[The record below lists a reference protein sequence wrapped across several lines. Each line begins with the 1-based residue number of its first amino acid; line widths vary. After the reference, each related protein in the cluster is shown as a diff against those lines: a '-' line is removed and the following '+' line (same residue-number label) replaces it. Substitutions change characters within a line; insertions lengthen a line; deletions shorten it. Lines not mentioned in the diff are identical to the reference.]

1 MSHRLQATGYR
12 LQGPASTC
20 IARGARRRQPWSPEP
35 GARSLLSLLVA
46 ALLALPAPAS
56 ADLASHFGMNPR
68 TMGMAGAFTAVAEDL
83 TALYYNPAGLVQLE
97 GMTAATGMLV
107 GIPNLSEDADAVD
120 MFRENSFYLH
130 VGVPFSGKLKDHLA
144 FGVSLN
150 MPWGKYLDARLYK
163 KHEPYFVMYEASVM
177 MLQFRAGGALRIP
190 WGPLSWLSIG
200 GALQVFSAVR
210 GHVGIYAPFQTAGQ
224 GEAQDPD
231 SRLEAS
237 AEMDVPTR
245 FFFTLGAMAFL
256 GERWRVGVA
265 YRSSM
270 SQDVEIPV
278 TLTTRLDSVLGKLEI
293 PVAGMAQFTSK
304 YWPQQVTVGVSYR
317 RKRLLLSLDLTWL
330 NYSDYVVPVGRMTL
344 DIDQLK
350 KDPRIKAILPDPEL
364 LAPLEPKL
372 EMTDMLVPRLGVE
385 YQFLDWLF
393 ARAGYFYERSPINS
407 VDLPIYDCDKN
418 GFALSARGS
427 FLRPL
432 GLLPGRLNVDVSV
445 TDVWYVGRSVLGSE
459 VGGHVFGFSAGVEV
473 IFL

>member
-1 MSHRLQATGYR
+1 MS
-12 LQGPASTC
+12 
-20 IARGARRRQPWSPEP
+20 ARRTASL
-35 GARSLLSLLVA
+35 AVLLLLLS
-46 ALLALPAPAS
+46 AS
-56 ADLASHFGMNPR
+56 SARADLASHFGMNPR
-68 TMGMAGAFTAVAEDL
+68 TMGLAGAFTGVAEDL
-83 TALYYNPAGLVQLE
+83 TALYYNPAGLVQLQ
-97 GMTAATGMLV
+97 GMTAAAGLLV
-107 GIPNLSEDADAVD
+107 GIPNLGEDADRVE
-120 MFRENSFYLH
+120 MFHENSFYLH
-130 VGVPFSGKLKDHLA
+130 VGVPFSGRLKDHLA

-150 MPWGKYLDARLYK
+150 MPWGKYLDAKLYK

-177 MLQFRAGGALRIP
+177 MLQFRAGGAVRIP
-190 WGPLSWLSIG
+190 WGPLNWLSIG

-210 GHVGIYAPFQTAGQ
+210 GQVGIYAPFQTAGQ
-224 GEAQDPD
+224 GKARDPD

-278 TLTTRLDSVLGKLEI
+278 TFTTRLDSVLGKLEV
-293 PVAGMAQFTSK
+293 PVAGKASFTSK
-304 YWPQQVTVGVSYR
+304 YWPQQVSVGASYR
-317 RKRLLLSLDLTWL
+317 HKRLLLSADLTWINFS
-330 NYSDYVVPVGRMTL
+330 NYVIPVGRMTL
-344 DIDQLK
+344 DIDRLK
-350 KDPRIKAILPDPEL
+350 EDPRIKVILPDPEL
-364 LAPLEPKL
+364 LAPLEPKV
-372 EMTDMLVPRLGVE
+372 EMTDVLVPRLGVE
-385 YQFLDWLF
+385 YQFMDWLT

-418 GFALSARGS
+418 GFSLGARAS
-427 FLRPL
+427 FLRPM
-432 GLLPGRLNVDVSV
+432 GLLPGRFNLDVSV